1 MAEQASE
8 EEILLAKR
16 IIGAAERHDVPALK
30 ILLKEGSAN
39 VQDPTA
45 TVATSPLHAAIA
57 SCSNADYAKEADG
70 ENNAIQTVELL
81 LQNGAIWN
89 DLNKEDETPGCI
101 ALRLKQQKIYE
112 MMVEAGVRAE
122 MLFAKMAELGLD
134 QDDDVTEEL
143 QEEEEAREEQPAAKK
158 QRVSEAE
165 VKEIKSV
172 TEEKVL
178 DDVSLD
184 NKAYLKSQLRYRE
197 GILLDESD
205 NAVMMQWEDEIM
217 RRHAETLIPK
227 KGLKVMNVG
236 HGMGLVDTS
245 IQTHDPAEHHII
257 EAHPQVHQRLR
268 EQGWYDKPNVIIH
281 EGRWQDVLPKLVEQG
296 VVLDGIYYDTF
307 AEDYK
312 ALKEF
317 FSEYVIQLLAPDGKF
332 GWYNGL
338 GADRQ
343 ICYDV
348 YTKVR
353 SAQTSIGNAY
363 MMLRAVQVA
372 EMDLHEAGF
381 DTEWE
386 DIAVPAGLHGSAQWE
401 GTRRP
406 YWTIDVY
413 RLPVNTFVK

>member
-1 MAEQASE
+1 MALQATE
-8 EEILLAKR
+8 EDILLAKR

-57 SCSNADYAKEADG
+57 SCEGKATDDDS
-70 ENNAIQTVELL
+70 AIKTVELL

-101 ALRLKQQKIYE
+101 AFRLEQKKIYDV
-112 MMVEAGVRAE
+112 MVEAGVRAE
-122 MLFAKMAELGLD
+122 ILFAKMEALGLGGNAA
-134 QDDDVTEEL
+134 
-143 QEEEEAREEQPAAKK
+143 EEEEDNEDDEDDESGDGPAVKK
-158 QRVSEAE
+158 QKVSEEE
-165 VKEIKSV
+165 VKEIQEV
-172 TEEKVL
+172 VEAQVL

-184 NKAYLKSQLRYRE
+184 NRAYLKSQLRYKP

-205 NAVMMQWEDEIM
+205 NAVMMDWETQIM
-217 RRHAETLIPK
+217 QRHAETINPK
-227 KGLKVMNVG
+227 SGLKVMNVG
-236 HGMGLVDTS
+236 HGMGIVDTA
-245 IQTHDPAEHHII
+245 IQTHNPAEHHII

-268 EQGWYDKPNVIIH
+268 EQGWYDKPNVHIH
-281 EGRWQDVLPKLVEQG
+281 EGRWQDVLPKLLEQG

-307 AEDYK
+307 AEDYA
-312 ALKEF
+312 ALREF
-317 FSEYVIQLLAPDGKF
+317 FADYVVGLLASDGVF

-348 YTKVR
+348 YTKV
-353 SAQTSIGNAY
+353 
-363 MMLRAVQVA
+363 A
-372 EMDLHEAGF
+372 EIDLYEAGF
-381 DTEWE
+381 DTVWE
-386 DIAVPAGLHGSAQWE
+386 EIDVPKGLHDKKNWE

-413 RLPVNTFVK
+413 RLPINKFVK

>member
-1 MAEQASE
+1 MAEQATE
-8 EEILLAKR
+8 EDILLAKR
-16 IIGAAERHDVPALK
+16 IISAAERHDVPALN
-30 ILLKEGSAN
+30 ILLKDGSAN

-57 SCSNADYAKEADG
+57 ACGKAEEGKEAG
-70 ENNAIQTVELL
+70 EEAIQTVETL

-101 ALRLKQQKIYE
+101 ALRLGQKKIYD

-122 MLFAKMAELGLD
+122 ILFARMEALGMGD
-134 QDDDVTEEL
+134 NV
-143 QEEEEAREEQPAAKK
+143 EEAEEDDEVREEQPAAKK
-158 QRVSEAE
+158 QKISDEDAKPVETA
-165 VKEIKSV
+165 V
-172 TEEKVL
+172 EEKVL

-184 NKAYLKSQLRYRE
+184 NKTYLKSQLRYKP

-205 NAVMMQWEDEIM
+205 NAVMMDWETQIM
-217 RRHAETLIPK
+217 QRHAETLIPK
-227 KGLKVMNVG
+227 SGLRTMNVG
-236 HGMGLVDTS
+236 HGMGIVDTA
-245 IQTHDPAEHHII
+245 ILTHDPAEHHIV

-268 EQGWYDKPNVIIH
+268 EQGWYDKPNVKIH

-296 VVLDGIYYDTF
+296 VVLDAIYYDTF

-317 FSEYVIQLLAPDGKF
+317 FSEYVVALLAKDGKF

-348 YTKVR
+348 YTKVCLWKIQMR
-353 SAQTSIGNAY
+353 IAY
-363 MMLRAVQVA
+363 HKHTDMEKQVA
-372 EMDLHEAGF
+372 EMDLYEAGF

-386 DIAVPAGLHGSAQWE
+386 DISVPAGLHGSDQWE

>member
-1 MAEQASE
+1 MADQATE
-8 EEILLAKR
+8 EDILLAKR
-16 IIGAAERHDVPALK
+16 IISAAERHDVPALK

-57 SCSNADYAKEADG
+57 SCGKAEEGKEVCDDAV
-70 ENNAIQTVELL
+70 QTVELL

-89 DLNKEDETPGCI
+89 DLNKEDETPGCV
-101 ALRLKQQKIYE
+101 ALRLGQKKIYDI
-112 MMVEAGVRAE
+112 MVEAGVRAE
-122 MLFAKMAELGLD
+122 ILFAKMEALGLGD
-134 QDDDVTEEL
+134 NEA
-143 QEEEEAREEQPAAKK
+143 EEEEDEGDEEITEEQPAAKK
-158 QRVSEAE
+158 QKVSEDEAKPIQE
-165 VKEIKSV
+165 
-172 TEEKVL
+172 TENQQVL

-184 NKAYLKSQLRYRE
+184 NHAYLKSQLRYKP

-205 NAVMMQWEDEIM
+205 NAVMMDWETQIM
-217 RRHAETLIPK
+217 QRHAETLIPK
-227 KGLKVMNVG
+227 KGLRTMNVG
-236 HGMGLVDTS
+236 HGMGIVDTA
-245 IQTHDPAEHHII
+245 ILTHEPSEHHIV

-268 EQGWYDKPNVIIH
+268 EQGWYDKPNVHIH

-296 VVLDGIYYDTF
+296 VVLDAIYYDTF

-317 FSEYVIQLLAPDGKF
+317 FAEYVIQLLAKDGRF

-348 YTKVR
+348 YTKV
-353 SAQTSIGNAY
+353 
-363 MMLRAVQVA
+363 A
-372 EMDLHEAGF
+372 EMDLYEAGF
-381 DTEWE
+381 DTTWE
-386 DIAVPAGLHGSAQWE
+386 DIQVPAGLHGSKEWE

-406 YWTIDVY
+406 YWTIDIY
-413 RLPVNTFVK
+413 RLPINTFVSN

>member
-1 MAEQASE
+1 MAEQATE
-8 EEILLAKR
+8 EDILLAKR
-16 IIGAAERHDVPALK
+16 IISAAERHDVPALN

-57 SCSNADYAKEADG
+57 ACGKAEDG
-70 ENNAIQTVELL
+70 KAAGDDAVQTVEIL

-101 ALRLKQQKIYE
+101 ALRLGQKKIYD

-122 MLFAKMAELGLD
+122 ILFAKMAALGLGGD
-134 QDDDVTEEL
+134 AD
-143 QEEEEAREEQPAAKK
+143 EEEEEIDEISEEQPAAKK
-158 QRVSEAE
+158 QKVSEEDAKAIQE
-165 VKEIKSV
+165 VV
-172 TEEKVL
+172 EEQVL

-184 NKAYLKSQLRYRE
+184 NRAYLKSQLRYKP

-205 NAVMMQWEDEIM
+205 NAVMMDWETQIM
-217 RRHAETLIPK
+217 QRHAETLIPK
-227 KGLKVMNVG
+227 SGLRTMNVG
-236 HGMGLVDTS
+236 HGMGIVDTA
-245 IQTHDPAEHHII
+245 ILTHDPAEHHII

-268 EQGWYDKPNVIIH
+268 EQGWYDKPNVKIH

-296 VVLDGIYYDTF
+296 VVLDAIYYDTF
-307 AEDYK
+307 AEDYA

-317 FSEYVIQLLAPDGKF
+317 FAEYVIQLLAKGGKF

-343 ICYDV
+343 ICYDI
-348 YTKVR
+348 YTKV
-353 SAQTSIGNAY
+353 
-363 MMLRAVQVA
+363 A
-372 EMDLHEAGF
+372 EIDLYEAGF
-381 DTEWE
+381 DTTWE
-386 DIAVPAGLHGSAQWE
+386 DIDVPSGLHGSKQWE